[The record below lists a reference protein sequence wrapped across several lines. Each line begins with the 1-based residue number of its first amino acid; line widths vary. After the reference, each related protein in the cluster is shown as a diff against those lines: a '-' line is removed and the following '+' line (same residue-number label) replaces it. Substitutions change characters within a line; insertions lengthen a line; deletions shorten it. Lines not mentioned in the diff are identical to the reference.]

1 VTTCPGARGSPKTGM
16 VFPLNP
22 NTFANYPLDKAGH
35 RRRDADWLNAALA
48 REDAQLALFH
58 KLQPLIAEARGA
70 SIAKEVMWLGGHARD
85 ALAGSGAITLFLGE
99 DDRGAPHFAV
109 LLPGAANPEDLPI
122 AGLGAFEDMR
132 AAAAQLSAGDTAV
145 LGCAKAL
152 LEWHARHGFCA
163 NCGAATTIT
172 DGGWKRACAACGSE
186 HFPKVDPVVI
196 MLAVRGE
203 RCCLGRQKRFPRGMY
218 SALAGFV
225 EPGESLEE
233 ACARELFE
241 EVGLRATT
249 IRYHS
254 TQPWPFAHSLMVGL
268 IAEVDSDQVTLDQ
281 DEIDEAIWLTR
292 DQAAQALAGGA
303 DVDGKRVWA
312 PPPLAI
318 AHQLLKAWAEG
329 G

>member
-1 VTTCPGARGSPKTGM
+1 MA
-16 VFPLNP
+16 FPLNP
-22 NTFANYPLDKAGH
+22 NAFAGYPLDKAGH
-35 RRRDADWLNAALA
+35 RRRDAAWLSAALA

-58 KLQPLIAEARGA
+58 KLQPFIAQARA
-70 SIAKEVMWLGGHARD
+70 TSVAKEAVWLAGAARD
-85 ALAGSGAITLFLGE
+85 KLTGPGAITLFLGE
-99 DDRGAPHFAV
+99 DERGAPHFAAA
-109 LLPGAANPEDLPI
+109 LPDSADPRDLPI
-122 AGLGAFEDMR
+122 ADLGGFEDMR
-132 AAAAQLSAGDTAV
+132 AAAAQLSGGETAL

-163 NCGAATTIT
+163 ACGGATTIT
-172 DGGWKRACAACGSE
+172 DGGWKRACAACGAE

-196 MLAVRGE
+196 MLAVRAG

-241 EVGLRATT
+241 EVGLRAVAV
-249 IRYHS
+249 RYHS

-268 IAEVDSDQVTLDQ
+268 IAEVDGDQVTLDQ

-292 DQAAQALAGGA
+292 DQAAQALSGGA
-303 DVDGKRVWA
+303 EVEGKRVWA

-318 AHQLLKAWAEG
+318 AHQFLKAWVEAG
-329 G
+329 